1 MPSLRL
7 TTQLPRR
14 APQSLS
20 LGSLGVATRTMKS
33 YVLYPLLIVL
43 LFLVPV
49 GHCEEERQASPAA
62 QEPPLSRAGLGALE
76 HASKLIAAINL
87 LDWKTVEATTSPEG
101 HVLFLKRDATT
112 QKDWPGVGAYRGSVY
127 DPERGTLRHRFA
139 YGSFRTTPHEVWLY
153 YSIAGDEFTFSN
165 ILILGW

>member
-1 MPSLRL
+1 MLSLRL

-49 GHCEEERQASPAA
+49 GHCEEEPQASPAA
-62 QEPPLSRAGLGALE
+62 QQPPLSRAGLGALE

-87 LDWKTVEATTSPEG
+87 LDWKTLVR
-101 HVLFLKRDATT
+101 VNK
-112 QKDWPGVGAYRGSVY
+112 
-127 DPERGTLRHRFA
+127 
-139 YGSFRTTPHEVWLY
+139 
-153 YSIAGDEFTFSN
+153 
-165 ILILGW
+165 